1 MNILSKIPFLSG
13 EENDDKTIDEQAL
26 EVEAR
31 ADRIAFHRAH
41 VRNGPVNY
49 KEQTSGQAK
58 RARLRELAGR
68 TRKARRAQVR
78 DFLAQQREHALL
90 RGHLQA
96 IGVVAYESG
105 FVPTDDARFA
115 SARWVLNRFG
125 PAELVS
131 TEGDEAEFLRR
142 AVQNAFDRFAD
153 LSGVERSEVEYA

>member
-1 MNILSKIPFLSG
+1 VNILSKIPFLTG
-13 EENDDKTIDEQAL
+13 DTNDDKTIDEQAL

-68 TRKARRAQVR
+68 TRRARRKQVR
-78 DFLAQQREHALL
+78 DFLAQQREHAIL

-96 IGVVAYESG
+96 IGVVAYETDYE
-105 FVPTDDARFA
+105 PTDEARFQ
-115 SARWVLNRFG
+115 SAAYVVRKFG
-125 PAELVS
+125 KVS
-131 TEGDEAEFLRR
+131 DLDLDETEFLRQ
-142 AVQNAFDRFAD
+142 AVQRAFDRFAD
-153 LSGVERSEVEYA
+153 ISGVERSEVEYA